1 MSLTYN
7 YYKMLQIKLHT
18 HWGMGY
24 AVFIQT
30 GLTFINLPSCVT
42 MLIGVFAL
50 CPSLA
55 TIILPLCTN
64 LGGTVGDDNV
74 FLTINGYQPVVLTV
88 PVALQTCDAG
98 NPDGDIVYLLATNPF
113 STIIYV

>member
-1 MSLTYN
+1 
-7 YYKMLQIKLHT
+7 MLQIKLHT
-18 HWGMGY
+18 HWGMGN

-64 LGGTVGDDNV
+64 LGGTVGDRHV

>member
-7 YYKMLQIKLHT
+7 YYNMLQIKLHT

-64 LGGTVGDDNV
+64 LGGTVGDRHV